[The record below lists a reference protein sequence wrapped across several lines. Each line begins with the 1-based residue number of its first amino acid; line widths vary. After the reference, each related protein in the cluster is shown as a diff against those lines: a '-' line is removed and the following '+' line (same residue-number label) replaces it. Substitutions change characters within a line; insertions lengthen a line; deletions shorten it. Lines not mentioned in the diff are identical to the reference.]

1 MKFSDDMRF
10 AHPVLTDETGDFSE
24 GAFSFDSEVEEIIAT
39 GKVSVRYSIGLTEAS
54 IRELVENGQASVGIF
69 VRCGDTFYSELRELG
84 WPEGK
89 VEFEKGTLLNRVTIR
104 PVIWLSQPLPGWK
117 PDNVHQEFTLPLNL
131 VAGDILA
138 FDDEQVLS
146 VGLAKLAPMESI
158 FALVASPSQPEGQI
172 SVKLDDEKIT
182 IIAGEETFKMVNGL
196 RHSPAK
202 AAVLSSV
209 YLPAVMEV
217 LDALRENPEAHA
229 NRRWKQPFAAK
240 CTVASIDYDGSLLDN
255 AQKLLEMPVSRLA
268 TIAEAKA

>member
-24 GAFSFDSEVEEIIAT
+24 GSFALDTEVEEIIET
-39 GKVSVRYSIGLTEAS
+39 GKVSIRYSIDLTETS
-54 IRELVENGQASVGIF
+54 VRELVENGKASVGIF

-89 VEFEKGTLLNRVTIR
+89 VEFEKGSLLNRVTVR
-104 PVIWLSQPLPGWK
+104 PVIWLSQPLPEWEPG
-117 PDNVHQEFTLPLNL
+117 NVHPEFTLPLSL

-146 VGLAKLAPMESI
+146 VGQAKLAPMESI
-158 FALVASPSQPEGQI
+158 FALVASPSQPEGQL

-182 IIAGEETFKMVNGL
+182 IIAGEETFKMINGL

-217 LDALRENPEAHA
+217 LDALRENPDAHE

-240 CTVASIDYDGSLLDN
+240 CTVANIDYNGSLFDN
-255 AQKLLEMPVSRLA
+255 AQTLLEMPVSRLE